1 MNAKKIAVIPK
12 VHGLGGMVSFQSR
25 FISGLETR
33 GYTVTQDIH
42 DPEISAALVIGGTR
56 KIKDLLAARR
66 RGVLVVQRLNGMNW
80 LHRVRRTPLRHYL
93 RAETNNWVLA
103 FIRRFVANRIVYQS
117 DFSQWWWN
125 KRYGRLSKPQSVVL
139 NGVDLLKFAPSSEI
153 EPPQNI
159 IRILMLE
166 GHMGGSYS
174 IGLNTGFELA
184 CQVRELTGKPTEL
197 LIAGDVPEKLQ
208 RSFAPPRNVSLKFM
222 GVISGT
228 KVPEITQHAHMLFSA
243 DLNAACPNA
252 VVESLACGLPVI
264 SFNTGALAELVPEY
278 AGIVVPYGS
287 NHWKLQKPDISAL
300 AMAAQKV
307 YENNKAFRMGACRA
321 AEEKL
326 DLEKMLDKYLEAL
339 LG

>member
-25 FISGLETR
+25 FISGLEAR

-42 DPEISAALVIGGTR
+42 DPEISAVLVIGGTR
-56 KIKDLLAARR
+56 RIKDLLLARR
-66 RGVLVVQRLNGMNW
+66 RGVRIVQRLNGMNW
-80 LHRVRRTPLRHYL
+80 LHHVRRTTFRHYV

-103 FIRRFVANRIVYQS
+103 FIRRFIANRIVYQS
-117 DFSQWWWN
+117 NFSQWWWN
-125 KRYGRLSKPQSVVL
+125 KVYGRLSKPQSIVL

-184 CQVRELTGKPTEL
+184 CQVRELTHKPTEL

-208 RSFAPPRNVSLKFM
+208 RSFTPPRNISLKFM
-222 GVISGT
+222 GIIPGD
-228 KVPEITQHAHMLFSA
+228 KVPEITQQAHMLFSA

-264 SFNTGALAELVPEY
+264 SFETGALKEMVPEY

-287 NHWKLQKPDISAL
+287 NHWRLQKPDIPAL
-300 AMAAQKV
+300 ALAAQKV

-321 AEEKL
+321 AEEKF
-326 DLEKMLDKYLEAL
+326 DVEKMLDNYLDVM

>member
-25 FISGLETR
+25 FISGLEAR
-33 GYTVTQDIH
+33 GFMVTQDIH
-42 DPEISAALVIGGTR
+42 DPEITAVLIIGGTR
-56 KIKDLLAARR
+56 KIKDLLISRK
-66 RGVLVVQRLNGMNW
+66 RGVRIVQRLNGMNW
-80 LHRVRRTPLRHYL
+80 LHRVRRTPFRRYI

-125 KRYGRLSKPQSVVL
+125 KQYGRISKPQSIVL
-139 NGVDLLKFAPSSEI
+139 NGVDLLKYAPSSEI

-184 CQVRELTGKPTEL
+184 CQVKELTGKLTEL

-208 RSFAPPRNVSLKFM
+208 GSFTLPRNVSLKFM
-222 GVISGT
+222 GVIPGT
-228 KVPEITQHAHMLFSA
+228 KVPEITQQAHMLFSA

-264 SFNTGALAELVPEY
+264 SFDTGALVEMVPEY

-287 NHWKLQKPDISAL
+287 NHWKLQKPDIPAL
-300 AMAAQKV
+300 GLAAQKV
-307 YENNKAFRMGACRA
+307 FENNKAFRLGACRA
-321 AEEKL
+321 AEEKF
-326 DLEKMLDKYLEAL
+326 DVENMLDKYLDML

>member
-1 MNAKKIAVIPK
+1 MNTGKIAVIPK

-25 FISGLETR
+25 FISGLEAR

-42 DPEISAALVIGGTR
+42 DPEITAALVIGGTR
-56 KIKDLLAARR
+56 KVKELLVARR
-66 RGVLVVQRLNGMNW
+66 RGVRIVQRLNGMNW
-80 LHRVRRTPLRHYL
+80 LHRVRRTSLRHYL

-103 FIRRFVANRIVYQS
+103 FIRRIVANRIVYQS

-125 KRYGRLSKPQSVVL
+125 KRYGRLSKPQSIVL
-139 NGVDLLKFAPSSEI
+139 NGVDLLRFAPSSEI
-153 EPPQNI
+153 EPPKNI

-184 CQVRELTGKPTEL
+184 CKVKELTGKTTEL

-208 RSFAPPRNVSLKFM
+208 RSFSPPGNVSLKFM
-222 GVISGT
+222 GVIPGAR
-228 KVPEITQHAHMLFSA
+228 VPEITQQAHMLFSA
-243 DLNAACPNA
+243 DLNAACPNS

-264 SFNTGALAELVPEY
+264 SFDTGALAEMVPEY

-287 NHWKLQKPDISAL
+287 SHWKLQKPDIPPLAL
-300 AMAAQKV
+300 AAQKV
-307 YENNKAFRMGACRA
+307 YEENKAFRMGACRT
-321 AEEKL
+321 AEEKF
-326 DLEKMLDKYLEAL
+326 DIEKMLDKYLDAL
-339 LG
+339 LS